1 MMVFS
6 SEQIQKNIKEIL
18 SELPQGV
25 ILEVAAKH
33 RTPEEISAAIDAGVN
48 FIGENYVQ
56 EAVTAHSIIGHRAE
70 WHFIGHLQKNK
81 ARKAVQIF
89 DMLETIDSSE
99 IAQVVSR
106 IAGETGK
113 TMPVLVEIN
122 SGYEEQKT
130 GVAPEC
136 TEELIKAISRLENI
150 KVMGLMTM
158 GPRFGD
164 PGKAR
169 PYFRVTRQLF
179 DHLKQSNIENVEMRF
194 LSMGMS
200 GTYRVAIEEGANI
213 VRIGTRIFGP
223 RNDR

>member
-1 MMVFS
+1 MIFN

-25 ILEVAAKH
+25 MLEVAAKQ
-33 RTPEEISAAIDAGVN
+33 RTAEEILKVVNAGATI
-48 FIGENYVQ
+48 IGENYVQ
-56 EAVTAHSIIGHRAE
+56 EAVAAHSVIGHRAE

-99 IAQVVSR
+99 IAQVVDR
-106 IAGETGK
+106 IAGEIGK

-130 GVAPEC
+130 GVIPEC
-136 TEELIKAISRLENI
+136 AEELIRVISRLENI
-150 KVMGLMTM
+150 KVAGLMTM

-164 PGKAR
+164 AGKAR

-179 DHLKQSNIENVEMRF
+179 DHLKQSNIENVEMKF

>member
-1 MMVFS
+1 MMIFN
-6 SEQIQKNIKEIL
+6 SEQIKRNIKDVL

-33 RTPEEISAAIDAGVN
+33 RTAEEILEAINAGVTI
-48 FIGENYVQ
+48 IGENYVQ
-56 EAVTAHSIIGHRAE
+56 EAVAVHSVIGHKAK

-81 ARKAVQIF
+81 VRKAVQIF

-99 IAQVVSR
+99 IAQVVNR

-113 TMPVLVEIN
+113 MMPVLVEIN

-130 GVAPEC
+130 GVAPEHA
-136 TEELIKAISRLENI
+136 EELIKVISRLENI
-150 KVMGLMTM
+150 QVMGLMTM

-164 PGKAR
+164 PEKAR

-179 DHLKQSNIENVEMRF
+179 NCLKQSHIEDVEMKF

-200 GTYRVAIEEGANI
+200 GTYRVAIEEGTNI
-213 VRIGTRIFGP
+213 VRIGTKIFGP
-223 RNDR
+223 RNK